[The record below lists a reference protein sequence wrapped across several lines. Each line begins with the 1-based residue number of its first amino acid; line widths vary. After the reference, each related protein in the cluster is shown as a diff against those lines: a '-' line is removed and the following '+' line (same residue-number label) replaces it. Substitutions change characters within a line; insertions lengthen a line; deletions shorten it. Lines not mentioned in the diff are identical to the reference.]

1 MFARSRFVGRSQF
14 VGRSLLAVVAAAAM
28 TIGGPLSPVA
38 PTAARGQSA
47 GGGLR
52 HPILDGALPPSAHAD
67 RLFKTCLE
75 ASGYEGPPVLFL
87 SSQSDLVQNA
97 CATYIRGEFLAA
109 AMPAGA
115 PPGPA
120 AVPVVLYNP
129 TFMTQMSFATG
140 NEYVCVY
147 VLAHEIGHIVKG
159 HVNPARPLDN
169 LRPPW
174 DQELEA
180 DRFAGMVLAKLGA
193 KPSELALAHR
203 VMVANQWI
211 RVGQRNGRR
220 VTEFADKTMRVG
232 NLITGST
239 THPDAL
245 RRIQAVARGWKEG
258 GGEGEVEADLT
269 EIFAK
274 LVRQLSRWE
283 PGM

>member
-1 MFARSRFVGRSQF
+1 MMARKRLVGRA
-14 VGRSLLAVVAAAAM
+14 LLVVLSVAAATAV
-28 TIGGPLSPVA
+28 GPFSPVA
-38 PTAARGQSA
+38 TTAARGQA
-47 GGGLR
+47 QATPGGLR

-67 RLFKTCLE
+67 KLFKMCLE
-75 ASGYEGPPVLFL
+75 AAGYDGQPILFL
-87 SSQSDLVQNA
+87 SSQSELVQNA
-97 CATYIRGEFLAA
+97 CATYVKGEHLAA
-109 AMPAGA
+109 ATPAGS

-129 TFMTQMSFATG
+129 TFMTQMSFAAG

-147 VLAHEIGHIVKG
+147 ILAHEVGHIVKG
-159 HVNPARPLDN
+159 HVNPGRPLEN

-180 DRFAGMVLAKLGA
+180 DQFAGKVLAKLGA
-193 KPSELALAHR
+193 KPTELAAAHR

-232 NLITGST
+232 SLITGSN

-258 GGEGEVEADLT
+258 GGDGDVEADLT
-269 EIFAK
+269 DIFTK

-283 PGM
+283 PGA